1 MFVRFIMLL
10 CEAIINSFPLLCSIP
25 FYEYSVEIV
34 LVAQSCPTLCNP
46 MDCSPKGSSVHRI
59 LQATILEWVDMPSS
73 RGSSWPRDR
82 TQVSSMADRLFTI
95 WATREAHAA
104 AAAAKSLQSC
114 PTLCDPTDSS
124 SPGSAVPGI
133 LQARTL
139 ECVAIDFSGEAHIPH
154 YLSYCWWAFELFPV
168 WGLLLIVPLWSYLH
182 IFLCVHMYVFLAI
195 ELLSH
200 KARHLFYFSG

>member
-1 MFVRFIMLL
+1 MYSFVSGFFHSDSFIMFVRVIMLL

-25 FYEYSVEIV
+25 FYEYSVEIM
-34 LVAQSCPTLCNP
+34 LVAQSCPALCNP

-59 LQATILEWVDMPSS
+59 LQERILEWVDMPSS
-73 RGSSWPRDR
+73 RGSSWPRDW
-82 TQVSSMADRLFTI
+82 TQVSSMADRLVTI
-95 WATREAHAA
+95 WATR
-104 AAAAKSLQSC
+104 
-114 PTLCDPTDSS
+114 
-124 SPGSAVPGI
+124 
-133 LQARTL
+133 
-139 ECVAIDFSGEAHIPH
+139 EAHIPH

-182 IFLCVHMYVFLAI
+182 IFLCVHMYVCTI